1 MPEPSNR
8 FLGKY
13 RGRVADNA
21 DPRRIARIR
30 AEVPDV
36 LGREVS
42 TWALPCLP
50 FTGEGFGHF
59 NLPAVG
65 AGVWIEFEQGDPSH
79 PIWSGTWYGD
89 TAELPPD
96 ARTSQEAEPP
106 SQPVV
111 IQTRAGNRLVLTDTA
126 GGGILLQ
133 SSTGAFVRIDG
144 DGVRLGD
151 GNGVISIGGGVADI
165 NGQISVD
172 GRGVHINGQN
182 FPIGGQG

>member
-1 MPEPSNR
+1 MPEQR

-13 RGRVADNA
+13 RGRVVDNE
-21 DPRRIARIR
+21 DPRRIARVR

-36 LGREVS
+36 LGREWS

-89 TAELPPD
+89 PDELPPD
-96 ARTSQEAEPP
+96 ARAAQT
-106 SQPVV
+106 QPVV
-111 IQTRAGNRLVLTDTA
+111 IQTRAGSKLGLSDTDGGGVLLQAGGASVRIA
-126 GGGILLQ
+126 GGGVEI
-133 SSTGAFVRIDG
+133 T
-144 DGVRLGD
+144 D
-151 GNGVISIGGGVADI
+151 GNGGTITVALGAVTV
-165 NGQISVD
+165 NGQI
-172 GRGVHINGQN
+172 
-182 FPIGGQG
+182 FPRRA

>member
-13 RGRVADNA
+13 RGRVVDNA
-21 DPRRIARIR
+21 DPRRIARLR

-36 LGREVS
+36 LGREWS

-59 NLPAVG
+59 SMPAVG

-89 TAELPPD
+89 AAELPPD
-96 ARTSQEAEPP
+96 ARTAQEAEPP
-106 SQPVV
+106 TQPVV
-111 IQTRAGNRLVLTDTA
+111 IQTRAGHKVVVSDTA
-126 GGGILLQ
+126 GGGILLRAG
-133 SSTGAFVRIDG
+133 GASVRIDG
-144 DGVRLGD
+144 GGVRLED
-151 GNGVISIGGGVADI
+151 GLGGVLTVSGGRVDV
-165 NGQISVD
+165 NGQIFP
-172 GRGVHINGQN
+172 GRA
-182 FPIGGQG
+182 